1 MGSLESLLDCS
12 TLSRTQA
19 NEVYLEVLGSKN
31 TEAQRKLCRTDLF
44 YLLTV
49 ACKRRDVDRD
59 WLYARCREVQA
70 APDGYLDLWAR
81 EHYKSTIITFG
92 KSIQDL
98 LIDPETTIG
107 IFSHT
112 RPIAK
117 GFLGQIKA
125 ELEQNVYLKALFPDV
140 LYQNPQTESPKWAL
154 DGGIRVRR
162 KTNPNAESVE
172 AWGLV
177 DGQPT
182 SKHFKRLV
190 YDDVVTLESVST
202 PEQIAKTTNAWAMSI
217 NLGAA
222 GGSSRTI
229 GTRYHLNDTYK
240 AMMDRGSVIPR
251 VYAATSDGTME
262 GEPVFLSAEILQK
275 KRRDM
280 GPYVF
285 GSQMLENPVADK
297 AMSFKPEWLKYYD
310 TLGDTRGWNKYV
322 LADPANAKKKD
333 SDYTVMT
340 VWGLAPDQNYYLIA
354 GFRDRLNLTQ
364 RAAKLFELHREHLP
378 SNVGYE
384 HYGMQA
390 DIQHIQYEQEHRNY
404 RFGIT
409 PLGGQMPKADRIKRL
424 IPKFEQGKI
433 WLPKRLPFIDSEGR
447 TVDFIEKFLADEYLA
462 FPVCEHDD
470 MLDCMAR
477 VLDPEL
483 GAAFPKEKPK
493 PKPMYSSGGASW
505 MG

>member
-1 MGSLESLLDCS
+1 MGSLEELLDCR
-12 TLSRTQA
+12 TLTREQA

-31 TEAQRKLCRTDLF
+31 SEAQRKLCRTDLF

-59 WLYARCREVQA
+59 WLYARCREVQE
-70 APDGYLDLWAR
+70 APDGFLDLWAR

-98 LIDPETTIG
+98 LLDPETTIG

-229 GTRYHLNDTYK
+229 GTRYHMNDTYK
-240 AMMDRGSVIPR
+240 AMMDRGSVTPR
-251 VYAATSDGTME
+251 VYPATSDGTME
-262 GEPVFLSAEILQK
+262 GAPVFLSAETLQK

-310 TLGDTRGWNKYV
+310 TLGDTRGWNLYL
-322 LADPANAKKKD
+322 LADPANAKKKT
-333 SDYTVMT
+333 SDYTVQM
-340 VWGLAPDQNYYLIA
+340 VVGLAPDQNYYLIA
-354 GFRDRLNLTQ
+354 AVRDRMNLTQ
-364 RAAKLFELHREHLP
+364 RTGKLFEFHREHMP
-378 SNVGYE
+378 KKTGYE
-384 HYGMQA
+384 QYGMQA
-390 DIQHIQYEQEHRNY
+390 DTQHIAYVQEEKNY
-404 RFGIT
+404 RFSIT
-409 PLGGQMPKADRIKRL
+409 ELGGQMPKPDRIKRL
-424 IPKFEQGKI
+424 IPVFEQGRM
-433 WLPKRLPFIDSEGR
+433 WLPKRLPFIDGEGR

-470 MLDCMAR
+470 MLDCLAR
-477 VLDPEL
+477 ILDPEL
-483 GAAFPKEKPK
+483 GAEFPKLKPK
-493 PKPMYSSGGASW
+493 PKPQYSSGGASW